1 MVFSGL
7 LLKLEIP
14 WSTPMIQE
22 LVEYTQGL
30 AIEWGMTSVYQYLII
45 STSRSQLIE
54 VNESSNLG
62 VAMWIAL
69 VDEVWA
75 VVFLISW

>member
-22 LVEYTQGL
+22 LGDYTQGL
-30 AIEWGMTSVYQYLII
+30 AIGWGITSVYQYLII
-45 STSRSQLIE
+45 STFRRQRIE
-54 VNESSNLG
+54 VNWSSNLG

-69 VDEVWA
+69 VDDMWA
-75 VVFLISW
+75 VVLLISW